1 MQRVMPLKGTTKRVE
16 FIYQGFSPS
25 RSRYWVLPTRH
36 DGRHA
41 IAFDWRTK
49 ETGLGLGLRQSQP
62 VPSALQ
68 KHWKYLRCHPLN
80 VGFVPG
86 GSQRIVKAGSA
97 TAKIDVRISSDTEVQ
112 GINAVLA
119 GLAAHS
125 TPARLEVG
133 GERNGPAK
141 GEADALAVWIRWLY
155 R

>member
-1 MQRVMPLKGTTKRVE
+1 MTDGTQSPLIG
-16 FIYQGFSPS
+16 
-25 RSRYWVLPTRH
+25 
-36 DGRHA
+36 GR
-41 IAFDWRTK
+41 K
-49 ETGLGLGLRQSQP
+49 TGLGLGLRQSQP

-86 GSQRIVKAGSA
+86 GTRRIVKAGSA

-133 GERNGPAK
+133 GERNRPAK
-141 GEADALAVWIRWLY
+141 AKPTRWPYGYIGCIGERRKMGALLGLKSNGAARSSGHDL
-155 R
+155 